1 MSQASL
7 KAQLNANIHEEKIT
21 VDERN
26 KTIRFGDLE
35 FKVHRCS
42 IWGASLPLSYAK
54 LLVDPATAIAAKTLL
69 SNILNFTSDILIR
82 EFLFVKAVREGIN
95 AAQKF
100 IDRYSGYTPTKKPQL
115 YRDFWKNFSENTIK
129 PAARRVAVV
138 STEFAIALTT
148 SFQVSKLNLP
158 LNLYCSA
165 DAYRTSL
172 TEKEY
177 QRLICRLEDFF
188 FFSKKV
194 ASLERITNQRVAK
207 ILKAFLQNEE
217 KGWKEYNNALKDI
230 NRRNKQNELYSIL
243 KSKKIFSV
251 TGGYIIYLH
260 GMLYYLTK
268 NGELY
273 RFSSWKTR
281 LQKEFLYQAV
291 TKNRINFNKLTDKI
305 SPEERRQLLTIIG
318 QKRPDL
324 AVVLAP

>member
-21 VDERN
+21 IDERN
-26 KTIRFGDLE
+26 KTIRFGDLK

-165 DAYRTSL
+165 DAYRTNL

-260 GMLYYLTK
+260 GMLY
-268 NGELY
+268 
-273 RFSSWKTR
+273 
-281 LQKEFLYQAV
+281 
-291 TKNRINFNKLTDKI
+291 
-305 SPEERRQLLTIIG
+305 
-318 QKRPDL
+318 
-324 AVVLAP
+324 